1 MFSTNLSVLKYKL
14 HSINFDLD
22 LIATHK
28 RAFKGGSKVDDPQRA
43 VTSDLPPDACLVR

>member
-14 HSINFDLD
+14 HSLYFDLH

-28 RAFKGGSKVDDPQRA
+28 RAFKGGSEVGDPQRT
-43 VTSDLPPDACLVR
+43 VTSDLPPDASLVR

>member
-28 RAFKGGSKVDDPQRA
+28 RAFKGGSKVDDPHPIYRQMRA
-43 VTSDLPPDACLVR
+43 L